1 MSAIVQTH
9 SARPRKLAI
18 LWLAPLQAASLFT
31 VWAIS
36 SGGETLRAWLLAATF
51 WVMTMP
57 LLAGLEGTLIAMMLF
72 EPLRGILRRA
82 QYLLVSYSA
91 QDPIHVLT
99 PIVTL
104 LAFAVLLKKQTLSM
118 FWATPIAGWVSAL
131 ALIFFVEI
139 FNPLQGGLF
148 VGLTGALFML
158 VPVAWFY
165 FGQAAGQRFM
175 DKAFRL
181 VVALGIIGSIYGLFQ
196 LIFGYPS
203 FEQYWLDHTDFFN
216 SIAVGHVTRALGTF
230 SSAEEWGR
238 YTQIGAII
246 ALGMALVPQRLSTRV
261 IWFLCAGALVGGIL
275 FSGQRTAVFGFMM
288 GAGSLILLGARN
300 MGRAAFRL
308 GIVLL
313 PIVLVAMFVTPPAD
327 DEIWNKDESQTVST
341 LLTHTQRGTLKPAE
355 EESLQIRL
363 ENWSYLI
370 TSVIPYRPLGAGIGA
385 GSLGDLRANGDNE
398 LPPIDNF
405 ILVLAIACGIPGALL
420 FVWILLRSTWLSL
433 VLARSGIGDDKAH
446 INRIIAAIM
455 PTMILNNIFGLTFS
469 IYSVAPL
476 AWLFIGWIS
485 AETAR
490 ARQARSEREV
500 LVI

>member
-1 MSAIVQTH
+1 M
-9 SARPRKLAI
+9 
-18 LWLAPLQAASLFT
+18 APLQAASLFT
-31 VWAIS
+31 VWAIT

-57 LLAGLEGTLIAMMLF
+57 LLAGLEGTLIAMMMF
-72 EPLRGILRRA
+72 EPLRGFLRRA
-82 QYLLVSYSA
+82 QFLLVNYSGE
-91 QDPIHVLT
+91 DPIHLLT
-99 PIVTL
+99 PVVTF
-104 LAFAVLLKKQTLSM
+104 LAFAVLVKKQRLGM
-118 FWATPIAGWVSAL
+118 FWATPLAGWVSAL

-148 VGLTGALFML
+148 VGFAGALFIL

-165 FGQAAGQRFM
+165 FGQAAGVRLM
-175 DKAFRL
+175 DIAFRL
-181 VVALGIIGSIYGLFQ
+181 IVILGIIGSTYGLFQ
-196 LIFGYPS
+196 LVFGYPS
-203 FEQYWLDHTDFFN
+203 FEQYWLDNTDFFN

-238 YTQIGAII
+238 YVQVGAII
-246 ALGMALVPQRLSTRV
+246 ALGLALVPQKFARRV
-261 IWFLCAGALVGGIL
+261 LWFGCAAALVTAIML
-275 FSGQRTAVFGFMM
+275 SGQRTAVFGFLM
-288 GAGSLILLGARN
+288 GAMSLILLGARN
-300 MGRAAFRL
+300 MGRAAVRL

-313 PIVLVAMFVTPPAD
+313 PIVLVAVFVTPPSD
-327 DEIWNKDESQTVST
+327 DEIWSKDESQTVST
-341 LLTHTQRGTLKPAE
+341 LLTHTQRGTMKPAD
-355 EESLQIRL
+355 EESLQIRF
-363 ENWSYLI
+363 ENWTYLI

-385 GSLGDLRANGDNE
+385 GSLGDLRANGNND

-420 FVWILLRSTWLSL
+420 FVWILLRSTWLSVL
-433 VLARSGIGDDKAH
+433 LARSAISDDKAY

-455 PTMILNNIFGLTFS
+455 PTMILNSIFGLTFS
-469 IYSVAPL
+469 IYSVAPI

-490 ARQARSEREV
+490 ARTVQNEREV